1 MHSFDTGVDHDHEGT
16 HASVEQRIRSGAADV
31 LKKHHSK
38 SMTPTVSRLP
48 DPRGMAEIRGGLEDE
63 SSEAE
68 MVCTHGIFLYA
79 FQLNL
84 TTFSHIAGSQTKY
97 GITAALMSSAD
108 AVLLCSGR
116 PERRGDEHN

>member
-48 DPRGMAEIRGGLEDE
+48 DPRAMAEIRGGMEDE

-68 MVCTHGIFLYA
+68 MVCAHCVFLYA
-79 FQLNL
+79 LQLKL
-84 TTFSHIAGSQTKY
+84 VMFSHISGSQTKY
-97 GITAALMSSAD
+97 GITVALVPSVD
-108 AVLLCSGR
+108 AVALYSSR
-116 PERRGDEHN
+116 SE